1 MSTDDKDNKSSS
13 GNRTEVQ
20 LGFGSDTFGEKERDL
35 EPVFED
41 FEAGESFDTAYE
53 DSGESTFENSRYSSE
68 YEDDTLD
75 YDVDPESLMAEEEEF
90 EAGAAAT
97 IAAAWQA
104 EQLKPELVHERE
116 RERELD
122 DDKDFDYEPEPA
134 LAAEPAQKWEGESS
148 GAWPIGLIAVAI
160 IALLLLSAGGYG
172 VMQQRASMQEEI
184 RSLQAAAATSASPKE
199 VTASREVQRVLTDR
213 NKELLNTV
221 DALHMEIRSLRDTTQ
236 GLESQLLKLKS
247 DKPPEAIKPK
257 TSPKAVAAA
266 PKQATTPTRSTI
278 PAAVTKPV
286 STNIAS
292 GSWFVNFSSYG
303 ASTTANSWVA
313 RLRPAYGEVV
323 AIPAVKNGNTFYRV
337 RVVNLSNE
345 TQAKEVAQA
354 LAKQYKL
361 PTLWIG
367 QQ

>member
-1 MSTDDKDNKSSS
+1 MSNDDNKQKPPSSD
-13 GNRTEVQ
+13 RTEEQ
-20 LGFGSDTFGEKERDL
+20 PGFDSGSFSEKERDL

-41 FEAGESFDTAYE
+41 FEAEESFETAYE
-53 DSGESTFENSRYSSE
+53 DSGESTFENSRYSPE

-104 EQLKPELVHERE
+104 EQLKPELVRE
-116 RERELD
+116 TEPELD
-122 DDKDFDYEPEPA
+122 DDEEDFEYEPEPA
-134 LAAEPAQKWEGESS
+134 PAPEPAQKWENKSS
-148 GAWPIGLIAVAI
+148 GNGPWPIGLIAVAVV
-160 IALLLLSAGGYG
+160 ALLLISAGGYG

-199 VTASREVQRVLTDR
+199 VAASRDAQRVLSAR

-236 GLESQLLKLKS
+236 GLESQLFELKPDS
-247 DKPPEAIKPK
+247 ATI
-257 TSPKAVAAA
+257 PKAVAVA
-266 PKQATTPTRSTI
+266 PKLARAPTRPATPVASASKPATTS
-278 PAAVTKPV
+278 
-286 STNIAS
+286 IAS
-292 GSWFVNFSSYG
+292 GNWFVNFSSYG
-303 ASTTANSWVA
+303 ASATANTWVA
-313 RLRPAYGEVV
+313 RLKPAHGEVV
-323 AIPAVKNGNTFYRV
+323 AVPTVKNGDTYYRV

-345 TQAKEVAQA
+345 AQARDVAQA

-361 PTLWIG
+361 PKLWVG